1 MKKTYKLKDL
11 GCANCARKMEEQ
23 IGRLE
28 KVQKAKVS
36 FMLQKLTITAEEG
49 DFAEIESEASKI
61 IQRIEPHC
69 SLKFEK

>member
-1 MKKTYKLKDL
+1 MKKSYKLEDL

-23 IGRLE
+23 IGSLE

-49 DFAEIESEASKI
+49 DFAEIENEARKI
-61 IQRIEPHC
+61 VKRIEPQC
-69 SLKFEK
+69 SLELE